1 MITRD
6 ISRPTWATRPAV
18 IVAGGP
24 SLSDEQLRLVE
35 QARNAERVHAIAVNN
50 TCERAPWADVA
61 YFGDYTAIKHYRG
74 GTKGGKQTALGNC
87 CREWWTISK
96 PAAERWKLQH
106 APSDNRPGFGKDR
119 VSMNS
124 NSGAQ
129 AINLAMLFGAKRV
142 LLLGFDMRD
151 IDGKAHWFGQ
161 HPQPLVQV
169 QLYDEWIYRLTVAAP
184 DAKARGVEIINC
196 TPGSAMECFDK
207 VPLEEAIAS
216 C

>member
-6 ISRPTWATRPAV
+6 ISRLAWAIRPIV
-18 IVAGGP
+18 VVAGGP
-24 SLSDEQLRLVE
+24 SLSDEQLEHV
-35 QARNAERVHAIAVNN
+35 RVRHQRDEVRVIAVNN

-74 GTKGGKQTALGNC
+74 GTKGGKQESLASC
-87 CREWWTISK
+87 CAEWWTISK
-96 PAAERWKLQH
+96 PAAERWKLNH
-106 APSDNRPGFGKDR
+106 VASDNRPGFGVDR

-129 AINLAMLFGAKRV
+129 AINLAILFGAKRI

-151 IDGKAHWFGQ
+151 IEGRAHWFGQ

-169 QLYDEWIYRLTVAAP
+169 QLYAEWIHKLTIAAP
-184 DAKARGVEIINC
+184 QAKARGVHIINC
-196 TPGSAMECFDK
+196 TPDSALQCFDK
-207 VPLEEAIAS
+207 VSLEDALA
-216 C
+216 